1 MVVFASLNRPLT
13 STTTSSPASDFP
25 PGSQGSKGTLIR
37 VPSCR
42 LLHARS
48 VAAPRP
54 RLRLPLFELPRDGA
68 SYSRPFSGGSVSGS
82 IARQL
87 RPRASVA
94 AARAL
99 GCPLAAGSLLRD
111 WPRLAVA
118 FRACALSCGMPRAH
132 ASGLAAVS
140 LSAPLAGSMLAVPST
155 KAGAVSTAGMAP
167 PRSFASAPRAF
178 DFPASV
184 STPVHTDPFV
194 AFVCPVDLLCR
205 SHVGIIAVGNLGRW
219 LWYD

>member
-54 RLRLPLFELPRDGA
+54 SAFAVVRASPRRRIVFTPVLWWQRLGFNCPSTSPSHFRSSGSCPRVPSCGGVSASRLASRCCGVSRLRPVLWYA
-68 SYSRPFSGGSVSGS
+68 SGS
-82 IARQL
+82 
-87 RPRASVA
+87 
-94 AARAL
+94 
-99 GCPLAAGSLLRD
+99 D
-111 WPRLAVA
+111 
-118 FRACALSCGMPRAH
+118 

-140 LSAPLAGSMLAVPST
+140 LSAPLAGSMLAVPSV

-167 PRSFASAPRAF
+167 PHSFASAPRAF

-205 SHVGIIAVGNLGRW
+205 GHVGIIAVGNLGRW